1 MQDLKT
7 RMLISGMSWES
18 QETVALKNIY
28 VQIQSFYQHTEL
40 NLDDLGKEEILG
52 ELKALSSKIED
63 LIGYT
68 YNEMN
73 RLIERDSKK
82 GVSNNSESIQ
92 NIIDQRDLF
101 YATAKRYEI
110 EIEKKVCV
118 GCESDKTYYCNT
130 CMEDM
135 SGQHSHNS

>member
-7 RMLISGMSWES
+7 RMLISGMSWEK

-40 NLDDLGKEEILG
+40 NLDDLGKEDILD

-73 RLIERDSKK
+73 RLVERDSK
-82 GVSNNSESIQ
+82 
-92 NIIDQRDLF
+92 IDK
-101 YATAKRYEI
+101 TCI
-110 EIEKKVCV
+110 S
-118 GCESDKTYYCNT
+118 CESDKTYYCNT

>member
-7 RMLISGMSWES
+7 RMLISGMSWEA

-52 ELKALSSKIED
+52 ELKALSNKIED

-73 RLIERDSKK
+73 RLI
-82 GVSNNSESIQ
+82 
-92 NIIDQRDLF
+92 
-101 YATAKRYEI
+101 
-110 EIEKKVCV
+110 
-118 GCESDKTYYCNT
+118 ESDKTYYCNT

>member
-18 QETVALKNIY
+18 LETVALKNIY

-40 NLDDLGKEEILG
+40 NLNDLGKEEILG

-73 RLIERDSKK
+73 RLVERDSK
-82 GVSNNSESIQ
+82 
-92 NIIDQRDLF
+92 IDK
-101 YATAKRYEI
+101 TCI
-110 EIEKKVCV
+110 

>member
-1 MQDLKT
+1 MKDNKT

-40 NLDDLGKEEILG
+40 NLDDVGKEEILG

-73 RLIERDSKK
+73 RLIERDSK
-82 GVSNNSESIQ
+82 I
-92 NIIDQRDLF
+92 
-101 YATAKRYEI
+101 
-110 EIEKKVCV
+110 KKTCM
-118 GCESDKTYYCNT
+118 GCESDKTYFCNA
-130 CMEDM
+130 CMTDMEKEDERL
-135 SGQHSHNS
+135 HSHSC